1 MKMVQVKQQY
11 LMVDKHLLLKQVMM
25 VLSVQMVM
33 EKVYLNLMYL
43 DQLMVINQDDE
54 LMKNLLN

>member
-1 MKMVQVKQQY
+1 MVQVKQQY

>member
-1 MKMVQVKQQY
+1 MKTVQVKQQY